1 MSGSASLASTCA
13 SLLQETGFA
22 GKANSG
28 LIGVWE
34 RANDQ
39 GAWEMGFRVE
49 EDLATALTGK
59 TVYLAGVDTVNDD
72 PALAKALESATFV
85 AVQDVMETAT
95 TQIADVVFPAQAFT
109 EREGTYTSGERRVQ
123 RFYVAVPV
131 TGEAK
136 ADFAIT
142 ARIAEQMGFALEGDS
157 PSRAFDLLAAAVSSY
172 AGLDYAKISEVRTQ
186 WPIVG
191 RSDLF
196 YGGTSY
202 ENKGGMGAQLSS
214 ASSRGETV
222 SLPRVERET
231 ATRRPKENELLAV
244 PINKLYDR
252 GTTVMASANRLRN
265 WIGGPTISLHPD
277 AAQKMGIEEGQLVN
291 VSFDGAD
298 GEVAVKLDPTIPVGV
313 VLVPREMGL
322 AIREP
327 VPATVSAPVK
337 VK

>member
-1 MSGSASLASTCA
+1 
-13 SLLQETGFA
+13 
-22 GKANSG
+22 
-28 LIGVWE
+28 
-34 RANDQ
+34 
-39 GAWEMGFRVE
+39 
-49 EDLATALTGK
+49 
-59 TVYLAGVDTVNDD
+59 
-72 PALAKALESATFV
+72 
-85 AVQDVMETAT
+85 
-95 TQIADVVFPAQAFT
+95 
-109 EREGTYTSGERRVQ
+109 
-123 RFYVAVPV
+123 
-131 TGEAK
+131 
-136 ADFAIT
+136 
-142 ARIAEQMGFALEGDS
+142 
-157 PSRAFDLLAAAVSSY
+157 
-172 AGLDYAKISEVRTQ
+172 
-186 WPIVG
+186 
-191 RSDLF
+191 
-196 YGGTSY
+196 
-202 ENKGGMGAQLSS
+202 MGAQLSS